1 MAISL
6 PSKKFAVVDTPEV
19 KNFEADFNYIFFTTD
34 ERLNDSGDIPG
45 DLAIE
50 RLNPEQFS
58 SDQIDSIN
66 FRRFTPRFTRFSWT
80 PVVKYTSNVQSVDA
94 SIRNNLDKI
103 QGEDQFSNDEF
114 STVKVQDSFYDE
126 RAKFYVKRLL
136 EDVQR
141 QQNTVPGTATKPNP
155 FKPEKSPLDVAKFLN
170 ERTDE
175 EISANFLATTLAN
188 LQEIDSQYLFVNNDN
203 KQVFLNSILNS
214 IKDVSVKTQISRN
227 VLADVLK
234 GNTQNTLR
242 FLTDDL
248 LSAQRLAET
257 DQKAAILANPSNL
270 MNAQNYDFE
279 VLEYLSVLP
288 IDETD
293 FKTIVQPIGY
303 VIEKEELTSN
313 GPVRKNSIVV
323 ENPFASSTIDR
334 QIKYGTSYR
343 YRIRTIVYVRLRA
356 QDTDSNEVV
365 AIDFLLGS
373 LYSSWKVVTT
383 EEKVGPPAPVDFE
396 LNWDYGNE
404 RLYLNWSFPV
414 NTQRDIKYFQVF
426 RRRTI
431 NEPFELI
438 KMYDFDDSLVPSPFR
453 FETPD
458 PQLVEK
464 MKNPLG
470 YFVDPEF
477 TRRSK
482 FIYALCAIDAH
493 QFSSPYSVQFEVSF
507 DVVKNKLVRRMIS
520 PEGAPKPY
528 PNMFLLQDTFVD
540 TIKDE
545 GHSKIDIVFDPEY
558 LKVYDANGND
568 LRLIKTG
575 PNTRYKLQMI
585 NIDLQQEQ
593 TIEMKVEDRRSS

>member
-313 GPVRKNSIVV
+313 GPVRKTQLLLKILLHLL
-323 ENPFASSTIDR
+323 
-334 QIKYGTSYR
+334 
-343 YRIRTIVYVRLRA
+343 RLTVKSNMELL
-356 QDTDSNEVV
+356 TD
-365 AIDFLLGS
+365 I
-373 LYSSWKVVTT
+373 
-383 EEKVGPPAPVDFE
+383 E
-396 LNWDYGNE
+396 LE
-404 RLYLNWSFPV
+404 RLFM
-414 NTQRDIKYFQVF
+414 FVF
-426 RRRTI
+426 EHKIQT
-431 NEPFELI
+431 
-438 KMYDFDDSLVPSPFR
+438 V
-453 FETPD
+453 
-458 PQLVEK
+458 
-464 MKNPLG
+464 MKW
-470 YFVDPEF
+470 
-477 TRRSK
+477 
-482 FIYALCAIDAH
+482 
-493 QFSSPYSVQFEVSF
+493 
-507 DVVKNKLVRRMIS
+507 
-520 PEGAPKPY
+520 
-528 PNMFLLQDTFVD
+528 LLLT
-540 TIKDE
+540 
-545 GHSKIDIVFDPEY
+545 SC
-558 LKVYDANGND
+558 
-568 LRLIKTG
+568 
-575 PNTRYKLQMI
+575 
-585 NIDLQQEQ
+585 
-593 TIEMKVEDRRSS
+593 

>member
-1 MAISL
+1 MAVSL

-19 KNFEADFNYIFFTTD
+19 KAFEADFNYIFFVPD
-34 ERLNDSGDIPG
+34 ERVNDSGDIPG
-45 DLAIE
+45 NLAIE
-50 RLNPEQFS
+50 RLSPEQFV

-80 PVVKYTSNVQSVDA
+80 PVVKYTSDVQAVDA
-94 SIRNNLDKI
+94 DIQNNLEKI
-103 QGEDQFSNDEF
+103 QGEDQFSNDEY
-114 STVKVQDSFYDE
+114 STVKIQDNFYDE
-126 RAKFYVKRLL
+126 RSRFYVRRLL

-141 QQNTVPGTATKPNP
+141 QESSVSTGTSKPNP

-175 EISANFLATTLAN
+175 EISANFLSTTLAN
-188 LQEIDSQYLFVNNDN
+188 LQATDSQYLFVNNDN
-203 KQVFLNSILNS
+203 KQVFINSILNS
-214 IKDVSVKTQISRN
+214 IKDVSVKAQISRN
-227 VLADVLK
+227 VLSDVLK
-234 GNTQNTLR
+234 ANTQSTLR
-242 FLTDDL
+242 FLTDEL
-248 LSAQRLAET
+248 LNAQKAAES
-257 DQKAAILANPSNL
+257 DQKAAILADPGNL
-270 MNAQNYDFE
+270 MNAANYDFE
-279 VLEYLSVLP
+279 VLDYLSVLP

-303 VIEKEELTSN
+303 VIDKEEITRN
-313 GPVRKNSIVV
+313 GTLKKNSIVV
-323 ENPFASSTIDR
+323 ENPFASSTVDR

-356 QDTDSNEVV
+356 QDVDSNEVV

-373 LYSSWKVVTT
+373 LFSPWKIVQT
-383 EEKVGPPAPVDFE
+383 EERVGPPAPVDFE
-396 LNWDYGNE
+396 PMWDYGNE

-414 NTQRDIKYFQVF
+414 NTQRDIKYFQIF
-426 RRRTI
+426 RRRNI
-431 NEPFELI
+431 DEPFELL
-438 KMYDFDDSLVPSPFR
+438 KMYDFDDSVVPNPIR

-458 PQLVEK
+458 PQLVQK
-464 MKNPLG
+464 MTNPLG
-470 YFVDPEF
+470 YFADPEF
-477 TRRSK
+477 TKRNK
-482 FIYALCAIDAH
+482 FIYAVCSVDAH

-507 DVVKNKLVRRMIS
+507 DVTKNKLIRKMIS
-520 PEGAPKPY
+520 PDGAPKPY

-545 GHSKIDIVFDPEY
+545 GHSKIEIVFDPEY
-558 LKVYDANGND
+558 LKVYDSRGND

-575 PNTRYKLQMI
+575 NNTRYKLQLI